1 MNGEP
6 DVVQPNVTPVLQR
19 ATENIAVNDVDTTET
34 VTNEVVASVA
44 DTIVEEVNGS
54 TVKEENGEIITSEEI
69 TNPARSENE
78 RKERSISFL
87 ETLHSSLAAASLQNE
102 QAWKPDPPP
111 PPLFDDFDNED
122 DWLA

>member
-1 MNGEP
+1 M
-6 DVVQPNVTPVLQR
+6 VQPNVTPVLQR
-19 ATENIAVNDVDTTET
+19 ATENMPVNDVDTTET
-34 VTNEVVASVA
+34 VINELVASVA
-44 DTIVEEVNGS
+44 DTMVEEDHGS
-54 TVKEENGEIITSEEI
+54 TVTEENGEIIPSCEI
-69 TNPARSENE
+69 TNPDQLENE